1 MINLLF
7 NLNVMFCDIKGEVKN
22 PGVYE
27 ITNNNNI
34 NDVINF
40 SGGLTKNSYV
50 NNINLSKKVT
60 DEMVIYI
67 PSKYDKPKE
76 CPPCNCPKLDCKD
89 ILPKP
94 VITTTRE
101 PMTSIITTK
110 PTTTTKTTK
119 PTTTT
124 KTTKP
129 KEEIINTTTTST
141 TTKIIIV
148 NINTAT
154 YEELQTIHGVGEKV
168 ALKIIE
174 YRKET
179 PFIVIEDLLN
189 VKGIG
194 ETTFAKI
201 KDFITV

>member
-7 NLNVMFCDIKGEVKN
+7 TLNVMFCDIKGEVKN

-27 ITNNNNI
+27 ITNNNI

-40 SGGLTKNSYV
+40 SGGLTKSAYV

-154 YEELQTIHGVGEKV
+154 YEELQTIRGVGEKV
-168 ALKIIE
+168 ALNIIE

>member
-1 MINLLF
+1 MINLLLT
-7 NLNVMFCDIKGEVKN
+7 LNVMFCDIKGEINN

-27 ITNNNNI
+27 IKNNNI
-34 NDVINF
+34 NDVINL
-40 SGGLTKNSYV
+40 SGGLTKNAYV

-67 PSKYDKPKE
+67 PSKYDKPKV
-76 CPPCNCPKLDCKD
+76 CPSCDCPKLDCND

-94 VITTTRE
+94 IITTTRE
-101 PMTSIITTK
+101 PITSV
-110 PTTTTKTTK
+110 KTTK
-119 PTTTT
+119 VNTTI
-124 KTTKP
+124 KP
-129 KEEIINTTTTST
+129 NTTTTST

-154 YEELQTIHGVGEKV
+154 IEELQAIYGVGEKV
-168 ALKIIE
+168 ALNIIE

-179 PFIVIEDLLN
+179 PFIVIEDILN

-194 ETTFAKI
+194 EATFAKI